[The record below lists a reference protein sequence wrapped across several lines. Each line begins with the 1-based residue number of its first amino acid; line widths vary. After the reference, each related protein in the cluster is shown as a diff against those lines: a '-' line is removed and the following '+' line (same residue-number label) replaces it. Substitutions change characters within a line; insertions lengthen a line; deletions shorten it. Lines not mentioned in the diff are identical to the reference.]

1 MFVQPAPEPTTSVVV
16 EPIISNEALDIAD
29 DTGERIVS
37 TPFARRTAEQRG
49 IALESVTGSGP
60 GGRIKTADVEM
71 AARQQDRVTDSGAAA
86 SPLPAGTV
94 STTSLASGSIDLGVR
109 SKPDSVRAAIA
120 RRLTHAKQTVPHF
133 YMSVDVR
140 ADALLGLHTELRS
153 EEHTSELQ

>member
-1 MFVQPAPEPTTSVVV
+1 MR
-16 EPIISNEALDIAD
+16 ISDWSSDVCSSDLLDIAD

-49 IALESVTGSGP
+49 IASESVTGSGP
-60 GGRIKTADVEM
+60 GGRIKAADVEM

-109 SKPDSVRAAIA
+109 SKPASVRAAIA

-140 ADALLGLHTELRS
+140 ADALLGFHTKLRS

>member
-1 MFVQPAPEPTTSVVV
+1 MFVQPAPEPTTSVFV

-60 GGRIKTADVEM
+60 GGRIKAADVEM

-86 SPLPAGTV
+86 SPLHAGTV
-94 STTSLASGSIDLGVR
+94 STTSLADRESTRVNTR
-109 SKPDSVRAAIA
+109 
-120 RRLTHAKQTVPHF
+120 H
-133 YMSVDVR
+133 
-140 ADALLGLHTELRS
+140 
-153 EEHTSELQ
+153 